1 MSDRATV
8 WLPDAAATEALGAQL
23 AGLDDAG
30 LVALEGDLGAG
41 KTTLVRGFLR
51 ALGHPGH
58 VRSPTYTL
66 VEPYRIGACDVFHL
80 DLYRLA
86 DPEELEELGVR
97 DYFAGTAWILV
108 EWPER
113 GAGILPEPDL
123 RIHLRPEREGRA
135 AALEAVS
142 ARARGWL
149 RALNAAGH
157 VRCS

>member
-1 MSDRATV
+1 MSDRAAL
-8 WLPDAAATEALGAQL
+8 WLPDAAATEALGAWL
-23 AGLDDAG
+23 SGLDGAG

-51 ALGHPGH
+51 ALGHVGS

-66 VEPYRIGACDVFHL
+66 VEPYRIGDCDVFHL
-80 DLYRLA
+80 DLYRLV

-97 DYFAGTAWILV
+97 DYFASAAWILV

-135 AALEAVS
+135 AALEAAS
-142 ARARGWL
+142 ARGRKWL
-149 RALNAAGH
+149 AALRAAGH
-157 VRCS
+157 VRCF